1 MSDDPRDLSAVRRLL
16 EKRKEA
22 PEPGPESAP
31 APPRLSSPKRRA
43 RTIARLA
50 AVQALYQMET
60 AGEGA
65 EAVIRE
71 FGDHRFE
78 GDIEGE
84 TLADAD
90 ETYFAEIVRGV
101 VGGQVRLDRAIGG
114 RLAANWR
121 LERLDAT
128 ARALL
133 RAGAWELADRADTPT
148 EVVINEYVEL
158 ARAFFEDGPEPA
170 FVNGALDGLAREFRG

>member
-16 EKRKEA
+16 EEREQEREVA
-22 PEPGPESAP
+22 PNPE
-31 APPRLSSPKRRA
+31 PRLSSPKRRA
-43 RTIARLA
+43 RTVARLA

-71 FGDHRFE
+71 FRDHRFE

-90 ETYFAEIVRGV
+90 EDYFAEIVRGV
-101 VGGQVRLDRAIGG
+101 VGGQVRLDRAISG
-114 RLAANWR
+114 RLAAKWR

-133 RAGAWELADRADTPT
+133 RAGAWELADRPDTPA
-148 EVVINEYVEL
+148 EVVIDEYVEL
-158 ARAFFEDGPEPA
+158 AKAFFEGGPEPG
-170 FVNGALDGLAREFRG
+170 FVNGALDGLARELRG